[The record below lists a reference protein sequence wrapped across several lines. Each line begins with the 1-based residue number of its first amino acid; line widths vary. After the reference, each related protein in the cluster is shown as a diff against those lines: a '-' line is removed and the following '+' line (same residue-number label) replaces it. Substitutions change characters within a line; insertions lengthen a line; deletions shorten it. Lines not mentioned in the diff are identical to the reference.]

1 MVGHD
6 YEALN
11 RIKSRRNEK
20 KLVRF
25 FKLSLLIFIK
35 GKQKVKKEIV
45 SKIEVLSVEKGHLT
59 NNNILSIDLKP
70 INTKK
75 ALEKPATIQNFVKQ
89 ENSEKNF

>member
-1 MVGHD
+1 M
-6 YEALN
+6 
-11 RIKSRRNEK
+11 
-20 KLVRF
+20 
-25 FKLSLLIFIK
+25 
-35 GKQKVKKEIV
+35 KKEIV